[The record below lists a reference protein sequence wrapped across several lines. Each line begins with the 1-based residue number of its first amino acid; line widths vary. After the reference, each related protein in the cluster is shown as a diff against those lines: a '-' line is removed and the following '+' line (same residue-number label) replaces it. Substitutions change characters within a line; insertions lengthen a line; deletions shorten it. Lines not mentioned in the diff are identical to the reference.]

1 MMLKMKATGNHA
13 SHPSKGLKPLEGS
26 VGRRIEIMDTTLRD
40 GEQTSGVSFLPSEKL
55 QIAKLLLEE
64 LKVDRIEVASARVS
78 EGELEGVQ
86 KITQWA
92 AKKGYLD
99 RVEVLGFV
107 DTPVSV
113 NWIVEAGGKV
123 LNLLTKGSMNHLVH
137 QLKKTPEQHFADIQK
152 SISYAQEM
160 GVSVNVYLEDWSNG
174 MRNSP
179 EYTLSL
185 IEFLTKQ
192 SVKRIMLP
200 DTLGL
205 LSPKEVKAFFEQ
217 IVAQFPAVHFDFH
230 AHNDYDLSVA
240 NVLEA
245 ISNGAAGLHTTIN
258 GLGER
263 AGNAPLESVI
273 AVIKDFTD
281 LEIGVQEQKIFRVSK
296 LVEQFSGQ
304 HIPANKP
311 VVGENVFTQTAG
323 IHADGDN
330 KKNLYFND
338 LMPERFGRQRKY
350 ALGKTS
356 GKANIL
362 KNLEELGISLEKDEL
377 AKVTQR
383 IIELG
388 DKKERV
394 TTEDLPYI
402 ISDVLQNNS
411 ISKHISIEGYHMTHS
426 KGLKPTVQLRMS
438 IHGKFYDEIATG
450 DGQYDSFMRA
460 LKKIYKTL
468 GRELPKLTD
477 YHVSI
482 PPGGKTDAFVETVI
496 TWDYGKIFKTKGL
509 DPDQTVAAMMATEKM
524 LNIIE
529 NMNYQPTKE
538 ESTYYG
544 NQYRTVAG

>member
-1 MMLKMKATGNHA
+1 MTSTICSICLLKSMLLPQANKKMRSGK
-13 SHPSKGLKPLEGS
+13 
-26 VGRRIEIMDTTLRD
+26 RIEIMDTTLRD

-64 LKVDRIEVASARVS
+64 LRVDRIEVASARVS

-86 KITQWA
+86 KITNWA
-92 AKKGYLD
+92 AEKGYLD

-107 DTPVSV
+107 DTPASV
-113 NWIVEAGGKV
+113 NWLILAGAKV

-137 QLKKTPEQHFADIQK
+137 QLKKTPEQHFAEIEK
-152 SISYAQEM
+152 SIAHAQEN
-160 GVSVNVYLEDWSNG
+160 GIAVNVYLEDWSNG
-174 MRNSP
+174 MRNSK

-185 IEFLTKQ
+185 IEFLTTQ
-192 SVKRIMLP
+192 PVKRIMLP

-205 LSPKEVKAFFEQ
+205 LSPDETNQYFTEITKKY
-217 IVAQFPAVHFDFH
+217 PNVHFDFH

-240 NVLEA
+240 NVMEA
-245 ISNGAAGLHTTIN
+245 ILHGAMGIHTTVN

-281 LEIGVQEQKIFRVSK
+281 FQIGVQEQKIYRVSK

-338 LMPERFGRQRKY
+338 LLPERFGRQRKY

-356 GKANIL
+356 GKANIV

-377 AKVTQR
+377 ARVTQR

-388 DKKERV
+388 DRKERV

-411 ISKHISIEGYHMTHS
+411 ISKNISIEGYHMTHS
-426 KGLKPTVQLRMS
+426 KGLKPSVQLRLNVY
-438 IHGKFYDEIATG
+438 GKSYDATATG

-460 LKKIYKTL
+460 VKKIYKSL
-468 GRELPKLTD
+468 KRELPKLID

-482 PPGGKTDAFVETVI
+482 PPGGKTDAFVETMI
-496 TWDYGKIFKTKGL
+496 TWDNGKIFKTKGL

-529 NMNYQPTKE
+529 KFNQSPTKE
-538 ESTYYG
+538 ESELYG
-544 NQYRTVAG
+544 NEYRAIAG

>member
-1 MMLKMKATGNHA
+1 MEAMLHGA
-13 SHPSKGLKPLEGS
+13 SG
-26 VGRRIEIMDTTLRD
+26 I
-40 GEQTSGVSFLPSEKL
+40 
-55 QIAKLLLEE
+55 
-64 LKVDRIEVASARVS
+64 
-78 EGELEGVQ
+78 
-86 KITQWA
+86 
-92 AKKGYLD
+92 
-99 RVEVLGFV
+99 
-107 DTPVSV
+107 
-113 NWIVEAGGKV
+113 
-123 LNLLTKGSMNHLVH
+123 
-137 QLKKTPEQHFADIQK
+137 
-152 SISYAQEM
+152 
-160 GVSVNVYLEDWSNG
+160 
-174 MRNSP
+174 
-179 EYTLSL
+179 
-185 IEFLTKQ
+185 
-192 SVKRIMLP
+192 
-200 DTLGL
+200 
-205 LSPKEVKAFFEQ
+205 
-217 IVAQFPAVHFDFH
+217 
-230 AHNDYDLSVA
+230 
-240 NVLEA
+240 
-245 ISNGAAGLHTTIN
+245 HTTIN

-281 LEIGVQEQKIFRVSK
+281 FEINAQEQKVYRVSK

-338 LMPERFGRQRKY
+338 LMPERFGRKRKY

-362 KNLEELGISLEKDEL
+362 KNLEELGISLEKEEL

-411 ISKHISIEGYHMTHS
+411 IAKEISIEGYHMTHS
-426 KGLKPTVQLRMS
+426 KGLKPSVQLRLN
-438 IHGKFYDEIATG
+438 IQGKSYNASATG
-450 DGQYDSFMRA
+450 DGQYDSFMKA
-460 LKKIYKTL
+460 VKKIYKS
-468 GRELPKLTD
+468 RKKELPKLID

-496 TWDYGKIFKTKGL
+496 TWDFGKIFKTKGL

-529 NMNYQPTKE
+529 TLTQTTHLE
-538 ESTYYG
+538 ESQLYG
-544 NQYRTVAG
+544 NEYRTIAR

>member
-1 MMLKMKATGNHA
+1 MEPN
-13 SHPSKGLKPLEGS
+13 
-26 VGRRIEIMDTTLRD
+26 RRIEIMDTTLRD

-78 EGELEGVQ
+78 DGELAGVQ
-86 KITQWA
+86 KITKWA
-92 AKKGYLD
+92 AEKGYLD

-107 DTPVSV
+107 DTPASV
-113 NWIVEAGGKV
+113 NWLVAAGAKV
-123 LNLLTKGSMNHLVH
+123 MNLLTKGSLNHLTH
-137 QLKKTPEQHFADIQK
+137 QLKKTQKQHFEE
-152 SISYAQEM
+152 ISNCIDYANSK
-160 GVSVNVYLEDWSNG
+160 GITVNVYLEDWSNG

-179 EYTLSL
+179 EYAMELIDFITTLP
-185 IEFLTKQ
+185 
-192 SVKRIMLP
+192 VKRIMLP

-205 LSPKEVKAFFEQ
+205 LSPEETKSYFIEISTKY
-217 IVAQFPAVHFDFH
+217 PKVHFDFH

-240 NVLEA
+240 NVMEA
-245 ISNGAAGLHTTIN
+245 ILHGASGIHTTIN

-281 LEIGVQEQKIFRVSK
+281 FEINAQEQKVYRVSK

-338 LMPERFGRQRKY
+338 LMPERFGRKRKY

-362 KNLEELGISLEKDEL
+362 KNLEELGISLEKEEL
-377 AKVTQR
+377 IKVTQR

-411 ISKHISIEGYHMTHS
+411 IAKEISIEGYHMTHS
-426 KGLKPTVQLRMS
+426 KGLKPSVQLRLN
-438 IHGKFYDEIATG
+438 IHGKSYDASATG
-450 DGQYDSFMRA
+450 DGQYDSFMKA
-460 LKKIYKTL
+460 VKKIYKS
-468 GRELPKLTD
+468 RKKELPKLID

-496 TWDYGKIFKTKGL
+496 TWDFGKIFKTKGL

-529 NMNYQPTKE
+529 TLNQTTHSE
-538 ESTYYG
+538 ESQLYG
-544 NQYRTVAG
+544 NEYRAIAR

>member
-1 MMLKMKATGNHA
+1 MEATGNLA
-13 SHPSKGLKPLEGS
+13 AQPSKGLKSLEGS
-26 VGRRIEIMDTTLRD
+26 LGRRIEIMDTTLRD

-55 QIAKLLLEE
+55 QIAKLLLDE

-78 EGELEGVQ
+78 DGELEGVR

-92 AKKGYLD
+92 AQRGYLD

-113 NWIVEAGGKV
+113 NWIVDAGAKV
-123 LNLLTKGSMNHLVH
+123 LNLLTKGSLNHLVH
-137 QLKKTPEQHFADIQK
+137 QLKKTPEQHFAEIAR
-152 SISYAQEM
+152 SISYAQEK

-185 IEFLTKQ
+185 IDFLTTQ
-192 SVKRIMLP
+192 PVKRIMLP

-205 LSPKEVKAFFEQ
+205 LSPVEVLDFFEL
-217 IVAQFPAVHFDFH
+217 IVGKYPETHFDFH
-230 AHNDYDLSVA
+230 AHNDYDLAVA
-240 NVLEA
+240 NVMAGILR
-245 ISNGAAGLHTTIN
+245 GASGVHTTVN

-273 AVIKDFTD
+273 AMIKDLTKFQ
-281 LEIGVQEQKIFRVSK
+281 INVQEQKIFRVSK

-304 HIPANKP
+304 HISANKP

-330 KKNLYFND
+330 KKNLYFSD
-338 LMPERFGRQRKY
+338 LLPERFGRQRKY

-362 KNLEELGISLEKDEL
+362 KNLEELGLSLEKDEL
-377 AKVTQR
+377 ARVTQR

-411 ISKHISIEGYHMTHS
+411 ISKHIHIEGYHMTHS
-426 KGLKPTVQLRMS
+426 KGLKPSVQLRLNVY
-438 IHGKFYDEIATG
+438 GKSYDATATG
-450 DGQYDSFMRA
+450 DGQYDSFMKA
-460 LKKIYKTL
+460 VKKIYKSL
-468 GRELPKLTD
+468 KKELPKLID

-524 LNIIE
+524 LNIVE
-529 NMNYQPTKE
+529 SFNQTNTKE

-544 NQYRTVAG
+544 NEYRAVAG